1 MPVHVGRNYVA
12 IPGPTVVPDQVLNAM
27 HRMAPNIYASE
38 LSDMVGEIIE
48 DLKTVARTRNHV
60 AIYVANGHGAW
71 EAALSNMA
79 SRGDKILILSTG
91 FFSNR
96 WGEMADA
103 MGIIVEHLVFDYNQG
118 VDPERVADRLKNDTD
133 NHIKAV
139 LSVHVDTATSARNE
153 IFPVTRAIRATGH
166 PALFAVDCI
175 ASLACEPFEMDEWEV
190 DVVVAGTQ
198 KGLMTPPGLGF
209 VYVSD
214 RARRQCEHCD
224 LRTKYWD
231 WNGRIDPKVFY
242 EYFCGT
248 APTHHLFGL
257 REALDMILRQEGFDA
272 VIARHEKIA
281 KTVWAAT
288 DAWSATGPI
297 NFNIANP
304 EMRSHSVTTIRI
316 GNPDGLRLR
325 TWTEENAGVT
335 LGIGLGMATPDDPNS
350 DAYFRIGHMGHLNA
364 HMVLGVLSVID
375 SGLKSLNIAHG
386 KGALEAAA
394 GVVAANWRD

>member
-198 KGLMTPPGLGF
+198 KGLMTPR
-209 VYVSD
+209 D
-214 RARRQCEHCD
+214 
-224 LRTKYWD
+224 WD
-231 WNGRIDPKVFY
+231 SS
-242 EYFCGT
+242 T
-248 APTHHLFGL
+248 L
-257 REALDMILRQEGFDA
+257 
-272 VIARHEKIA
+272 
-281 KTVWAAT
+281 
-288 DAWSATGPI
+288 ATGQGV
-297 NFNIANP
+297 NVNIATCVPSIGTGTVELIPKCSMNISAAP
-304 EMRSHSVTTIRI
+304 LPPTTCLAFAKRWI
-316 GNPDGLRLR
+316 
-325 TWTEENAGVT
+325 
-335 LGIGLGMATPDDPNS
+335 
-350 DAYFRIGHMGHLNA
+350 
-364 HMVLGVLSVID
+364 
-375 SGLKSLNIAHG
+375 
-386 KGALEAAA
+386 
-394 GVVAANWRD
+394 